1 LTGQYG
7 TVKFVSAAK
16 RHSINVRRAR
26 HPIPLDELPGLR
38 RNLRAPIRIPKSY
51 VSRRCFGVLMLIF
64 EEAAKTERVPFRYYA
79 MAGRTDVRRPW
90 HDRHWAGLRLLLIV
104 GKP

>member
-1 LTGQYG
+1 MLDGRDTPYPWTNSRDCEGIY
-7 TVKFVSAAK
+7 
-16 RHSINVRRAR
+16 AR
-26 HPIPLDELPGLR
+26 LSES
-38 RNLRAPIRIPKSY
+38 RNPTFLVGA
-51 VSRRCFGVLMLIF
+51 FGVLMLIF

>member
-1 LTGQYG
+1 
-7 TVKFVSAAK
+7 
-16 RHSINVRRAR
+16 
-26 HPIPLDELPGLR
+26 
-38 RNLRAPIRIPKSY
+38 
-51 VSRRCFGVLMLIF
+51 MLIF